1 MCFSCKIYRPER
13 ASHCKVCECCVEV
26 MDHHCPFVGNCI
38 GKRNYQFF
46 SLFLGFSLLCSLAY
60 VLQIIVFVHLRLLAK
75 HSTQITPTT
84 QSTSEQPI
92 ISSSLLYNVLLVLIL
107 LPFSILALTLIGF
120 GIFHC
125 ILQAKGRTTREFIKK
140 LPTQST
146 KIQSNEWTTVSQP
159 FLDYSHTIT
168 EEEASTAKTKL

>member
-1 MCFSCKIYRPER
+1 MLNAIIVLRFSTTTVHSSETALVIDSLNLGR
-13 ASHCKVCECCVEV
+13 
-26 MDHHCPFVGNCI
+26 
-38 GKRNYQFF
+38 RNYKYFTM
-46 SLFLGFSLLCSLAY
+46 FLYMTSISLLFFGMQA
-60 VLQIIVFVHLRLLAK
+60 IIFFVYLFKDPAEG
-75 HSTQITPTT
+75 TPTW
-84 QSTSEQPI
+84 
-92 ISSSLLYNVLLVLIL
+92 VLIIIL
-107 LPFSILALTLIGF
+107 VFGIPIGILALTLIGF